1 MIGYLEQNDNQT
13 SKIVLKNFKYVICF
27 IKLDNIKL
35 KLAVLYQKLKE
46 GYMRNLGTSVG
57 ENKND

>member
-1 MIGYLEQNDNQT
+1 MIEYLEQNDNQT

-35 KLAVLYQKLKE
+35 KLAVLVSEFQK
-46 GYMRNLGTSVG
+46 RAI
-57 ENKND
+57 